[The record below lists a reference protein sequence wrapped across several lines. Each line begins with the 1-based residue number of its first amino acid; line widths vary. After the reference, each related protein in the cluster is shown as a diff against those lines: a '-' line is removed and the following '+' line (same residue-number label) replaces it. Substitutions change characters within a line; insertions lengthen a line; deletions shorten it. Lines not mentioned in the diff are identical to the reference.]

1 MKFTNSRKINNKLTY
16 KCIPNNHKDIY
27 IYIYINDFIIFS

>member
-1 MKFTNSRKINNKLTY
+1 MKFINSRKINNKLTY

-27 IYIYINDFIIFS
+27 IYINDFIIFS